1 MQLIKWLT
9 EIVADIIHKWKLR
22 RKSTGNPKPVDR
34 VWIEAERKRVND
46 ALKDKW
52 D

>member
-1 MQLIKWLT
+1 LLTLSTNGNSEKSLLESQSPLIEAGL
-9 EIVADIIHKWKLR
+9 KL
-22 RKSTGNPKPVDR
+22 
-34 VWIEAERKRVND
+34 EAERKRVND